1 MNAMS
6 AMPGSARPALPELS
20 VLLDPESLRARLAA
34 VTDER
39 GALVSAK
46 PFYLRWKPG
55 TSALLGVR
63 LGWQTP
69 DGVVESLASLYL
81 GEGLADAADKAATLR
96 LLEPVIGPALLRL
109 DDALFLGFPNDRLL
123 KGLSAVAD
131 ERRVGNRLCA
141 PGSELA
147 ERGFRVK
154 ARGSFVRP
162 VRWKPGRRAV
172 LELDLKLVNDES
184 GAREPWHAYARVMP
198 ADELTARL
206 NGWHAAARVR
216 AVRAPAVV
224 FTDIERSWFATAV
237 APGRALAAVPG
248 PALLA
253 ALRAAF
259 TELHAA
265 ADDALATRSD
275 RDDLLPAQRA
285 LEALARV
292 APELEPRA
300 NALRTRLG
308 VLLDSLAPA
317 ARVFTHGDLGADQLL
332 ADRDQLAVIDWDEA
346 ANGDAH
352 FDWASLAADLR
363 GRAID
368 AAWVAPLAHQVLAER
383 FDAARYAWQLAANE
397 ARRAIEGLQRG
408 RADWRARALDAL
420 SAAESVLAQA
430 FPVVAAPA
438 RTASSSEVGRTLAAL
453 GDPVARFSVP
463 GIDAE
468 VSRVAAVWPDGDGGA
483 LVRLERASVPGK
495 VVRWLQLGA
504 TAEVF
509 DFPGDPALPALAGL
523 LATGRW
529 SAAGH
534 RLGKRAALRE
544 AGGERFLFLRAEG
557 GVSKAFTRVSE
568 AYRRLA
574 EAGVA
579 ASRPLALADGLPG
592 WYAEA
597 VPGRG
602 LEPAREDA
610 ATWERFGATLQR
622 AHAAHGGVVTP
633 DEQLAGA
640 VRAGRKQVELVRL
653 AEPAFAAE
661 LDAQLD
667 AVQALPVRRGH
678 VAYIHGDLHPLQVV
692 VGDELVIL
700 DWERARVG
708 EAEEDLGN
716 LLAHLA
722 WEAFDAAPAAW
733 RAFMRG
739 YAAAG
744 GAFDAALVTAH
755 ARASLAR
762 VRAVHGWR
770 DGSRERA
777 RDTARWQAW
786 QEEIATW

>member
-1 MNAMS
+1 MNATN
-6 AMPGSARPALPELS
+6 AMPGSVLPELS
-20 VLLDPESLRARLAA
+20 TLLDTESLLARLKS

-39 GALVSAK
+39 GVLTGAK
-46 PFYLRWKPG
+46 PYYLRWKPG

-63 LGWQTP
+63 LTWQSP
-69 DGVVESLASLYL
+69 DGVIESLASLYL
-81 GEGLADAADKAATLR
+81 GEGLDDAAEKAATLR
-96 LLEPVIGPALLRL
+96 LLEPAIGPALMKLE
-109 DDALFLGFPNDRLL
+109 DALFLGFPNDRVL

-131 ERRVGNRLCA
+131 ERRIGNRLSE
-141 PGSELA
+141 PGTELA

-172 LELDLKLVNDES
+172 LELDLKLVNDAT
-184 GAREPWHAYARVMP
+184 GARESWHAYARVMP
-198 ADELTARL
+198 AAEIEARL
-206 NGWHAAARVR
+206 NGWRAAARVR

-224 FTDIERSWFATAV
+224 FTDLERSWFATAV
-237 APGRALAAVPG
+237 APGRALAAVPSD
-248 PALLA
+248 ALLA

-265 ADDALATRSD
+265 SDPALTMRGD

-308 VLLDSLAPA
+308 VLLESLAPA
-317 ARVFTHGDLGADQLL
+317 ARVFTHGDLGTDQLL
-332 ADRDQLAVIDWDEA
+332 ADHDQLAVIDWDEA

-352 FDWASLAADLR
+352 ADWASLAADLR
-363 GRAID
+363 SRGID
-368 AAWVAPLAHQVLAER
+368 AAWVEPLARQVLDER
-383 FDAARYAWQLAANE
+383 FDARRLAWQLGAAE

-420 SAAESVLAQA
+420 AAAEAALANGFRSAVVPATAVQSSVG
-430 FPVVAAPA
+430 VW
-438 RTASSSEVGRTLAAL
+438 LAAL
-453 GDPVARFSVP
+453 GDPTRRFSVP
-463 GIDAE
+463 GVDAD

-483 LVRLERASVPGK
+483 LVRLERAAVPGK
-495 VVRWLQLGA
+495 VVRWLKLG
-504 TAEVF
+504 TTVEVF
-509 DFPGDPALPALAGL
+509 DFPSDPSLPALAEL
-523 LATGRW
+523 LALGRF

-544 AGGERFLFLRAEG
+544 ASGERFLFLRAEG
-557 GVSKAFTRVSE
+557 GVAKAFGRVSE
-568 AYRRLA
+568 AHRRLA
-574 EAGVA
+574 EVGVK

-602 LEPAREDA
+602 LEPATEDA
-610 ATWERFGATLQR
+610 ATWERFGATLCR
-622 AHAAHGGVVTP
+622 AHAAHGGASTP
-633 DEQLAGA
+633 TDQLAG
-640 VRAGRKQVELVRL
+640 VIRVGRKQVELVRL
-653 AEPAFAAE
+653 AEPAFADE
-661 LDAQLD
+661 LDAQLS
-667 AVQALPVRRGH
+667 AAMLTEPRTGH
-678 VAYIHGDLHPLQVV
+678 VAWIHGDLHPLQVV
-692 VGDELVIL
+692 VGDELVVL

-733 RAFMRG
+733 SAFMRG
-739 YAAAG
+739 YAVAG
-744 GAFDAALVTAH
+744 GEWDAALVTAH

-777 RDTARWQAW
+777 RDSARWIGW
-786 QEEIATW
+786 QGEIATW